1 MQAGTELNQR
11 PKLHFFDLAIEIRL
25 KIYNELLIASDS
37 GSLEIKSSETSPSH
51 LILSKKYRLCPAI
64 LRINKQIHLEASPIL
79 YSSNKFVLCR
89 LQYFYVPGYKII
101 TEFLAQI
108 GERNALFLRYLDIYF
123 PLFPNSIFGPSHP
136 WPAGRDIEVLEFVI
150 EKFKNLVTF
159 KISPWDNLRF
169 GGGSIRLAVDSSR
182 HSGSLDSFE
191 SIGMGLNVFDERFKA
206 MPALKEAMVDFHVS
220 NAWPDDLVDRFLR
233 KKIHGSRWMCQVT
246 REYSLTE
253 SDKVGCYFGLFA

>member
-1 MQAGTELNQR
+1 MQTGKELNPR
-11 PKLHFFDLAIEIRL
+11 PQLHFFDLAIEIRL

-37 GSLEIKSSETSPSH
+37 SPLEIKSSETSPSY
-51 LILSKKYRLCPAI
+51 LIPSKRYHLCPAI
-64 LRINKQIHLEASPIL
+64 LRSNKQVHLEASPIL

-101 TEFLAQI
+101 TGFLDQI

-123 PLFPNSIFGPSHP
+123 PLFPNSIFGPGQP
-136 WPAGRDIEVLEFVI
+136 WPAGRDIQVI
-150 EKFKNLVTF
+150 GLLIDKFKNLVTL

-169 GGGSIRLAVDSSR
+169 GGGSIRLAVNSSR
-182 HSGSLDSFE
+182 NSGSIDSFE
-191 SIGMGLNVFDERFKA
+191 SIGMGLNAFDERFKA
-206 MPALKEAMVDFHVS
+206 MPALKDMMVDFHVS

-246 REYSLTE
+246 REDSLSE
-253 SDKVGCYFGLFA
+253 SDTVGCYFGLFA